1 MGTQSDLQPLENLHC
16 EQGMSIHSFVHS
28 SPTFSEW
35 KPGRERKMVSAEGV
49 TSVWQPPGRGPG
61 LRRKRLLAE
70 AEGGAAGGPSVSR

>member
-1 MGTQSDLQPLENLHC
+1 MSKARPFIRSFISPL
-16 EQGMSIHSFVHS
+16 HSAN
-28 SPTFSEW
+28 W